1 MSTRPRKRSDEDRTK
16 AEEDWL
22 NKLLDFLS
30 YLLRLG
36 RFLFIRRLD
45 PPQLIALS
53 FLAVIAVGTAL
64 LMLPISVAA
73 EGRISLIDALFT
85 ATSAVCVTG
94 LTVVDTGSYFSTFG
108 QAVILALIQVGGL
121 GIMTLSTSL
130 VIVLGRRM
138 GIKGWA
144 IMRDVLDHEEVSTLR
159 HLITYIVKM
168 TLVIELSGTVIL
180 FIRFVLSQ
188 HSPGEA
194 FYLALFHSVSAFNN
208 AGFSLYSDSLVRYQ
222 GDLTLN
228 LTASALIILGGL
240 GFLVVADL
248 QDYLRGWGKKN
259 APRYALSVHTKIVL
273 TTTVGLILGGAV
285 LIYVLEST
293 NVLKDLPFKNR
304 ILASYFQSVTTR
316 TAGFNTLDIG
326 ALSDATLLTVILL
339 MFTGASPGSTGG
351 GIKTTTF
358 AILVTATIAMLAD
371 RDQPRVFKRL
381 IPREAVH
388 KAISVTILS
397 ISILIFFT
405 VLLLV
410 TEGMPFIKV
419 AFETVSAFA
428 TVGLSTGITPALSVA
443 GKMLVIILMYIG
455 RIGPLT
461 LALAIGGREEKA
473 TYEYPEEKVMV
484 G

>member
-1 MSTRPRKRSDEDRTK
+1 
-16 AEEDWL
+16 
-22 NKLLDFLS
+22 LS
-30 YLLRLG
+30 YLSRLG
-36 RFLFIRRLD
+36 RLFLFWRLD

-53 FLAVIAVGTAL
+53 FLAVISVGTAL

-73 EGRISLIDALFT
+73 GGRISFIDALFT

-94 LTVVDTGSYFSTFG
+94 LTVVDTGGYFSTFG
-108 QAVILALIQVGGL
+108 QVVVLALIQVGGL
-121 GIMTLSTSL
+121 GMMTLSTSQ
-130 VIVLGRRM
+130 VIVLGGRM
-138 GIKGWA
+138 GIRGWA
-144 IMRDVLDHEEVSTLR
+144 IMRDVLDQAEVPTLK

-168 TLVIELSGTVIL
+168 TFVIELAGTVIL
-180 FIRFVLSQ
+180 FIRFSLSQ
-188 HSPGEA
+188 HSLDQA
-194 FYLALFHSVSAFNN
+194 FYFALFHSVSAFNN

-228 LTASALIILGGL
+228 LTVSALIILGGL

-285 LIYVLEST
+285 LIYALESA

-326 ALSDATLLTVILL
+326 ALSDATLLIAILL

-358 AILVTATIAMLAD
+358 AILVTTTIAMLAD

-388 KAISVTILS
+388 KAIAVTILS
-397 ISILIFFT
+397 ITALIFFT

-410 TEGMPFIKV
+410 TEGMPFIRIV
-419 AFETVSAFA
+419 FETVSAFA
-428 TVGLSTGITPALSVA
+428 TVGLSTGITPVLSVA
-443 GKMLVIILMYIG
+443 GKTLVVILMYIG